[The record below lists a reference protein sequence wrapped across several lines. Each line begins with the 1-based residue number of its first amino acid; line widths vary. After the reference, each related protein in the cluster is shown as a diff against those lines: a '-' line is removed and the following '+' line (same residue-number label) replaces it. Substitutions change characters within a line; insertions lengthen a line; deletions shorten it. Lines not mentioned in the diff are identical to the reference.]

1 MITNHFRSSPTLV
14 IGSWWTAFSPSFHF
28 FQSIPPAEVKRYWSS
43 AFHDFSNDKK
53 LEELFSLLKRRELNR
68 CFPQLT
74 EEGSLPQLESRPTEG
89 LYDVRCLS
97 SSVTVRLR
105 NTGVFQASLLSQ
117 FCKKHNRHWICIVL
131 LDVTLVKRF
140 FLTSHNCKYFVSNSW
155 Q

>member
-1 MITNHFRSSPTLV
+1 MVSMDDHQSCSI
-14 IGSWWTAFSPSFHF
+14 FSYSGHRFSMDWQHF

-105 NTGVFQASLLSQ
+105 NTGVFQASSLSQ
-117 FCKKHNRHWICIVL
+117 IVRNTIGITETVFYSTL
-131 LDVTLVKRF
+131 LYIVKRF
-140 FLTSHNCKYFVSNSW
+140 F
-155 Q
+155 